1 MAIKTFT
8 TGEVLTA
15 SDTNT
20 YLANAGLVYITEVAV
35 GTAVSSVALT
45 NVFSAT
51 YDNYRIIY
59 AGGTMSAA
67 QRFGMTLGASVT
79 GYYEGLIFMNYSGTF
94 GNAGSTNIAN
104 WQWMGGGSTTS
115 AGFIVDLQNPFL
127 AQYTQMNSFG
137 SLQVTQA
144 TWNQG
149 IHAVGTSYSSATVL
163 PIGSTMTGGIITVF
177 GYRKG

>member
-1 MAIKTFT
+1 MAVKTFSS
-8 TGEVLTA
+8 EVLT
-15 SDTNT
+15 SGDTNT
-20 YLANAGLVYITEVAV
+20 YLANSGLVYVTEVSV

-79 GYYEGLIFMNYSGTF
+79 GYYEGLLFMNYTAVF
-94 GNAGSTNIAN
+94 GNAGSANIAN
-104 WQWMGGGSTTS
+104 WQWIGGGSTIS
-115 AGFIVDLQNPFL
+115 AGFVVDLQNPFL

-137 SLQVTQA
+137 SLQTTQA

-149 IHAVGTSYSSATVL
+149 IHAVATSYSSATVL
-163 PIGSTMTGGIITVF
+163 PISSTMTGGKITVY
-177 GYRKG
+177 GYRKA